1 MDQAAFNKIVQQ
13 FKAASDKKNQPLNM
27 NDVMIKQK
35 NQTYLYSFKQ
45 ENTASDIRSISKTIL
60 TIFLGVVIRLS
71 KEGAYSEVSEETYI
85 YPIIKDVVKL
95 ENNEN
100 LEKLEKIQIKHLLTH
115 TIGYDD
121 VLLMR
126 QDIEGME
133 GQDYINYLVNY
144 PIVHEPGDYYLY
156 SNAGFYLLSVVLQEF
171 LQEDLID
178 VIERE
183 LFQPLGITEFNWEK
197 YGNYLAGA
205 TRLWLTPKDLM
216 EFGELLLNE
225 GKVNG
230 KEIISKEWLE
240 KMLILRVRTEEA
252 DTSDALLRR
261 YGYGYGTWLAKEF
274 IFFGRGTD
282 GQFLVVVPKK
292 ETVIVTLADQP
303 DIAPIEQIIDSI
315 IRNDL

>member
-1 MDQAAFNKIVQQ
+1 MNQAAFNEIVQQ

-60 TIFLGVVIRLS
+60 AIFLGVVIRLS
-71 KEGAYSEVSEETYI
+71 KEGVYPEISEETYI

-95 ENNEN
+95 ENHEN
-100 LEKLEKIQIKHLLTH
+100 LEMLEKIQIKHLLTH

-197 YGNYLAGA
+197 YGNYLGRNSSLVN
-205 TRLWLTPKDLM
+205 TQR
-216 EFGELLLNE
+216 FNE
-225 GKVNG
+225 
-230 KEIISKEWLE
+230 IW
-240 KMLILRVRTEEA
+240 
-252 DTSDALLRR
+252 
-261 YGYGYGTWLAKEF
+261 
-274 IFFGRGTD
+274 
-282 GQFLVVVPKK
+282 
-292 ETVIVTLADQP
+292 
-303 DIAPIEQIIDSI
+303 
-315 IRNDL
+315 

>member
-1 MDQAAFNKIVQQ
+1 MNQATFNEIVQQ

-27 NDVMIKQK
+27 NDLMIKQK

-60 TIFLGVVIRLS
+60 AIFLGVVIRLS
-71 KEGAYSEVSEETYI
+71 KEGVYPEINEETYI

-95 ENNEN
+95 KNHENRG
-100 LEKLEKIQIKHLLTH
+100 KLEKIQIKHLLTH
-115 TIGYDD
+115 TIGYED

-133 GQDYINYLVNY
+133 GKDYINYLVNY

-216 EFGELLLNE
+216 KFGELLLNE

-240 KMLILRVRTEEA
+240 KMLILRVRPKEA
-252 DTSDALLRR
+252 DTSDATFRR
-261 YGYGYGTWLAKEF
+261 YGYGYGIWLAKDPF
-274 IFFGRGTD
+274 YFGHGTD
-282 GQFLVVVPKK
+282 GQTLTVIPEK
-292 ETVIVTLADQP
+292 EAVIVTLADQP
-303 DIAPIEQIIDSI
+303 DIVPIEKIIDSI